1 MVISSSPTS
10 RNPAAEGVSRD
21 LKVVFTGPMGAG
33 KTTAIRAICEGEA
46 LSTDVPVSGV
56 EALQSGKTMTTV
68 GLDYGECHVEGQWM
82 LKLFGTPGQE
92 RFRFMWDILGA
103 GAFGVV
109 VLADNSQP
117 DPVGEVERYLGA
129 FAKHVPK
136 RRMVVGVG
144 RMGSHATPTID
155 AYCNRLAALG
165 FQVPVLE
172 VDVRRSAD
180 VRLLLSVLVSMAE
193 VEHEQQSH

>member
-1 MVISSSPTS
+1 MVISS
-10 RNPAAEGVSRD
+10 AVSAPNGAFDNVSCD

-46 LSTDVPVSGV
+46 LSTDVPISAA
-56 EALQSGKTMTTV
+56 EAKVGGKTMTTV
-68 GLDYGECHVEGQWM
+68 GLDYGECHIEDQWV

-103 GAFGVV
+103 GAFGLV

-117 DPVGEVERYLGA
+117 DPVGEVERYLSA
-129 FAKHVPK
+129 FAKHVPV

-144 RMGSHATPTID
+144 RLDSHATPSID
-155 AYCNRLAALG
+155 AYCDRLAALG
-165 FQVPVLE
+165 LHVPVLE

-193 VEHEQQSH
+193 VEYEQQLH